1 MEQFASSVF
10 LSRVFSNT
18 AIRASESRGGCIP
31 DYCIILSNYLK
42 ETAIY
47 QIANVMRTNTRR

>member
-1 MEQFASSVF
+1 MEQFENSVF

-47 QIANVMRTNTRR
+47 QIANINSQMQ